1 MREAPSRDTWFKLLA
16 LISLGTQ
23 AMVLV
28 AVRAWTSAWWRVG
41 IVSCA
46 LMLVLGPA
54 VWGGHPSAATRV
66 LVPMTIAFNAVLP
79 FNRRFWPL
87 FVLGNLT
94 ILDGLT
100 ALCVIDW
107 PARLNTLNAG

>member
-1 MREAPSRDTWFKLLA
+1 
-16 LISLGTQ
+16 
-23 AMVLV
+23 MVLV

-41 IVSCA
+41 IASCA

-54 VWGGHPSAATRV
+54 DGADIPRGDTCTGADDHRV
-66 LVPMTIAFNAVLP
+66 Q
-79 FNRRFWPL
+79 RRASLQPRFCPL

>member
-1 MREAPSRDTWFKLLA
+1 MIEPEPRGNAE
-16 LISLGTQ
+16 ISLGTQ

-41 IVSCA
+41 IASCA

-54 VWGGHPSAATRV
+54 VWSGHPGAVTRV
-66 LVPMTIAFNAVLP
+66 LLPMTVAFNAVLP
-79 FNRRFWPL
+79 PNRWFWPL

-94 ILDGLT
+94 IPHGLIM
-100 ALCVIDW
+100 LGVIDW
-107 PARLNTLNAG
+107 PALPNTLNAG